1 MAKVLCDKN
10 FIQFAFAKSFMQKN
24 PFDII
29 VIGAGAAG
37 LMAAWELAQ
46 TGKKTAVIE
55 AKEHVGGRAHTVN
68 DKNFEL
74 PVELGAEFVH
84 GDLELTQML
93 LKKAGVEQYT
103 VNGDIWQDED
113 DELDEQK
120 DFIEDYS
127 SLNKKFKEV
136 KEDIT
141 VAEFIDKHLQG
152 KEFEEARFTL
162 KNYVEGY
169 YAADTNKA
177 STFALREELSS
188 SSEKQYR
195 IEGGY
200 VKMINYLHKQCIEKG
215 VEFFLSNP
223 VKEIKWEQ
231 EALEVIAEQNSFTSK
246 KILVTVSIGVLQSET
261 IRFSP
266 AIPETINAVKKL
278 GFGPVIKTMLQF
290 DEAFWKKKE
299 FTQQK
304 DLNKLS
310 FIFSRAVIPT
320 WWTYYPKDAAML
332 TGWSG
337 GPHAEEIKDLSNEKI
352 LQKGLES
359 LSEIFNVSA
368 NLLQLKL
375 KAWNVSNWVNDPFSC
390 GGYSYEVVNGKETRD
405 IIKQPI
411 DNTIFFAGE
420 GLFDGPEIGTV
431 EAALYSGRE
440 TAHQIVAS
448 F

>member
-1 MAKVLCDKN
+1 MQEN
-10 FIQFAFAKSFMQKN
+10 SF
-24 PFDII
+24 DVI

-46 TGKKTAVIE
+46 TGRKTAVIE
-55 AKEHVGGRAHTVN
+55 AKDYVGGRAHTIT

-84 GDLELTQML
+84 GDLEVTQML

-103 VNGDIWQDED
+103 IKGDIWQDD
-113 DELDEQK
+113 DDKLDKQK

-127 SLNKKFKEV
+127 ALNKKFKEV

-141 VAEFIDKHLQG
+141 VAEFIEKHLQG

-169 YAADTNKA
+169 YAADTHKV
-177 STFALREELSS
+177 STLALKEELNTSS
-188 SSEKQYR
+188 DKQYR
-195 IEGGY
+195 VEGGY
-200 VKMINYLHKQCIEKG
+200 VKLIDYLHRQCIEKG
-215 VEFFLSNP
+215 VQFFLSNP
-223 VKEIKWEQ
+223 VKEIKWKQ
-231 EALEVIAEQNSFTSK
+231 DAVEVVAEQNSFTSK
-246 KILVTVSIGVLQSET
+246 KTLVTLPVGVLQSES

-266 AIPETINAVKKL
+266 AIPEKIDAAKKL
-278 GFGPVIKTMLQF
+278 GFGPVIKTVLQF

-304 DLNKLS
+304 NLDKLS
-310 FIFSRAVIPT
+310 FIFSKAVIPT
-320 WWTYYPKDAAML
+320 WWTCYPKNAAML

-337 GPHAEEIKDLSNEKI
+337 GPHAEKIKDLSNEEI
-352 LQKGLES
+352 LQKALES
-359 LSEIFNVSA
+359 LSEIFNVSV

-375 KAWNVSNWVNDPFSC
+375 KGWHIANWVIDPFSC
-390 GGYSYEVVNGKETRD
+390 GGYSYEVVNGKK
-405 IIKQPI
+405 IKQIVKQPI

-420 GLFDGPEIGTV
+420 GLYDPEIGTV

-440 TAHQIVAS
+440 TAHQIIAS
-448 F
+448 Y

>member
-1 MAKVLCDKN
+1 MQEN
-10 FIQFAFAKSFMQKN
+10 SF
-24 PFDII
+24 DTI

-46 TGKKTAVIE
+46 TGRKTAVIE
-55 AKEHVGGRAHTVN
+55 AKDHVGGRAHTIT

-84 GDLELTQML
+84 GDLELTKLL

-103 VNGDIWQDED
+103 VKGDIWQNEG
-113 DELDEQK
+113 DELDKQS

-127 SLNKKFKEV
+127 ALNKKFKEI

-141 VAEFIDKHLQG
+141 VAEFIEKHLQG

-169 YAADTNKA
+169 YAADTHKV
-177 STFALREELSS
+177 STLALKEELNSS
-188 SSEKQYR
+188 SDKQYR
-195 IEGGY
+195 VEGGY
-200 VKMINYLHKQCIEKG
+200 AKLVEYLHRQCKERG
-215 VEFFLSNP
+215 VQFFLSNP
-223 VKEIKWEQ
+223 VKEIKWKED
-231 EALEVIAEQNSFTSK
+231 AVEVIAEQNSFISS
-246 KILVTVSIGVLQSET
+246 KILVTVSVGVLQSEA

-266 AIPETINAVKKL
+266 AIPEKMDTAKKL
-278 GFGPVIKTMLQF
+278 GFGPVIKTVLQF

-304 DLNKLS
+304 NLDKLS
-310 FIFSRAVIPT
+310 FIFSKTVIPT
-320 WWTYYPKDAAML
+320 WWTCYPKNAAIL

-337 GPHAEEIKDLSNEKI
+337 GPHAEEIKDLSNEEI
-352 LQKGLES
+352 LQKALES
-359 LSEIFNVSA
+359 LSEIFNVSV

-375 KAWNVSNWVNDPFSC
+375 KGWHIANWVTDPFSC
-390 GGYSYEVVNGKETRD
+390 GGYSCEVVNGKELKEVVR
-405 IIKQPI
+405 QPI

-420 GLFDGPEIGTV
+420 GLYDGPEIGTV

-440 TAHQIVAS
+440 TAHRIIAS
-448 F
+448 S

>member
-1 MAKVLCDKN
+1 
-10 FIQFAFAKSFMQKN
+10 MQEN
-24 PFDII
+24 SFDII

-46 TGKKTAVIE
+46 TGKRTAVIE
-55 AKEHVGGRAHTVN
+55 AKDYVGGRAHTIT
-68 DKNFEL
+68 DKNFDL

-84 GDLELTQML
+84 GNLELTQML

-103 VNGDIWQDED
+103 VKGDIWQDED
-113 DELDEQK
+113 DELDEQR

-127 SLNKKFKEV
+127 ALNKKFKEV
-136 KEDIT
+136 KEDIS
-141 VAEFIDKHLQG
+141 VAEFIEKYLQG
-152 KEFEEARFTL
+152 EEFEEARFTL

-177 STFALREELSS
+177 STFALKEELNTSS
-188 SSEKQYR
+188 DEQYR
-195 IEGGY
+195 VEGGY
-200 VKMINYLHKQCIEKG
+200 VKLIDYLNQQCIEKG
-215 VEFFLSNP
+215 VQLFLSAP
-223 VKEIKWEQ
+223 VKEIKWKQDAVEVVTEQ
-231 EALEVIAEQNSFTSK
+231 KSITAK
-246 KILVTVSIGVLQSET
+246 KVLVTVPVGVLQSGT

-266 AIPETINAVKKL
+266 AIPETINAAKKL

-304 DLNKLS
+304 DLQKLS
-310 FIFSRAVIPT
+310 FIFSKAVIPT

-337 GPHAEEIKDLSNEKI
+337 GPHAEEIKDLSNEEI
-352 LQKGLES
+352 LQKALES
-359 LSEIFNVSA
+359 LSEIFNVSV

-375 KAWNVSNWVNDPFSC
+375 KGWHIANWVNDRFSC
-390 GGYSYEVVNGKETRD
+390 GGYSYEVVNGKETRQ
-405 IIKQPI
+405 IIKEPI
-411 DNTIFFAGE
+411 ENTIFFAGE
-420 GLFDGPEIGTV
+420 GLYDGPEIGTV

-440 TAHQIVAS
+440 TAYQIIAG
-448 F
+448 FKK

>member
-1 MAKVLCDKN
+1 
-10 FIQFAFAKSFMQKN
+10 
-24 PFDII
+24 
-29 VIGAGAAG
+29 
-37 LMAAWELAQ
+37 MAAWELAQ

-55 AKEHVGGRAHTVN
+55 AKDYVGGRAHTIS

-84 GDLELTQML
+84 GDLQLTQML
-93 LKKAGVEQYT
+93 LKKAGVEQYA

-136 KEDIT
+136 KEDIS
-141 VAEFIDKHLQG
+141 VAEFMEKHLQG

-177 STFALREELSS
+177 STFALKDELNTSS
-188 SSEKQYR
+188 DKQYR
-195 IEGGY
+195 VEGGY
-200 VKMINYLHKQCIEKG
+200 IKLIDYLHKQCIEKG
-215 VEFFLSNP
+215 VKFFLSNP
-223 VKEIKWEQ
+223 VKEIKWKQ
-231 EALEVIAEQNSFTSK
+231 NSVKLIIAQNSFAAY
-246 KILVTVSIGVLQSET
+246 KILVTVPIGILKSET
-261 IRFSP
+261 IHFSP
-266 AIPETINAVKKL
+266 AIPEKIAAAKKL

-304 DLNKLS
+304 DLQKLS

-320 WWTYYPKDAAML
+320 WWTYYPKDAAIL

-337 GPHAEEIKDLSNEKI
+337 GPHAEEIKDLSDKEILEKA
-352 LQKGLES
+352 LQS
-359 LSEIFNVSA
+359 LSEIFNVSI
-368 NLLQLKL
+368 NLLHLKL
-375 KAWNVSNWVNDPFSC
+375 KGWYIANWVNDPFSC
-390 GGYSYEVVNGKETRD
+390 GGYSYEVVNGKKIRQ
-405 IIKQPI
+405 IIKEPI
-411 DNTIFFAGE
+411 ENTIFFAGE
-420 GLFDGPEIGTV
+420 GLYDGPEIGTV
-431 EAALYSGRE
+431 EAAFYSGRE
-440 TAHQIVAS
+440 TAHQIIAG
-448 F
+448 FKK